1 MRSAGSSN
9 SDRLLNSVI
18 PQIEGS
24 QTAALK
30 GAGRSTLIEQSFPA
44 DAMAMSRSQQ
54 VFLKEGDEIKLSGE
68 VIPADFQS
76 SIFI

>member
-1 MRSAGSSN
+1 MRSRLGVQK

-54 VFLKEGDEIKLSGE
+54 AFLKEVDEGKLNGE
-68 VIPADFQS
+68 VIAADFKV
-76 SIFI
+76 